1 MIIVRLTSGLG
12 NQMYQY
18 NFYRLMK
25 ERYPDTQVKVDIS
38 WFYVNDDHHGYELEK
53 IFKNSLASDFDVEKA
68 TPAEVYKVTGQIP
81 PLPLSTLAKPVN
93 YLMGFINRK
102 LRERSSYNKGGNY
115 IDRVSGVNADM
126 DVMNLDVSKDWY
138 ICGFWIEEKYY
149 EKRIARTRREL
160 QFTEPEDKWNKRL
173 LEEIDSSNSVSIHVR
188 RGDYLSDTY
197 SSMFK
202 CLGREYYERAVNII
216 REKVTAPKFF
226 IFSDDA
232 SLIEKEFTWVE
243 ATIVNNNFGENS
255 YRDMQL
261 MSRCKHNIIA
271 NSTFSQWGAL
281 LNKNEGHICIYPAD
295 YLKGEDTEEKHM
307 QNWIRC

>member
-25 ERYPDTQVKVDIS
+25 ERYPDTVVKADIS
-38 WFYVNDDHHGYELEK
+38 WFYVNNDHHGYELDR
-53 IFKNSLASDFDVEKA
+53 IFNNSVASDFCVEKA
-68 TPAEVYKVTGQIP
+68 TPADVYRVTGQIP
-81 PLPLSTLAKPVN
+81 PLRLGMFAQLVN
-93 YLMGFINRK
+93 YGLGFVNRK
-102 LRERSSYNKGGNY
+102 LRERASYNKGGVY
-115 IDRVSGVNADM
+115 IDMLTGVNADL
-126 DVMNLDVSKDWY
+126 DVMNLDVSQDWY

-149 EKRIARTRREL
+149 MKRINRTRREL
-160 QFTEPEDKWNKRL
+160 QFTEPEDSKNRKL
-173 LEEIDSSNSVSIHVR
+173 LEEIDSTNSVSIHVR

-197 SSMFK
+197 SSKFK
-202 CLGREYYERAVNII
+202 CLGREYYERAVAII
-216 REKVTAPKFF
+216 SEKVTDPRFF
-226 IFSDDA
+226 IFSDDPDMIA
-232 SLIEKEFTWVE
+232 KEFAWIP
-243 ATIVNNNFGENS
+243 ATIVTNNYGQYS
-255 YRDMQL
+255 YLDMQL

-307 QNWIRC
+307 ENWIRC